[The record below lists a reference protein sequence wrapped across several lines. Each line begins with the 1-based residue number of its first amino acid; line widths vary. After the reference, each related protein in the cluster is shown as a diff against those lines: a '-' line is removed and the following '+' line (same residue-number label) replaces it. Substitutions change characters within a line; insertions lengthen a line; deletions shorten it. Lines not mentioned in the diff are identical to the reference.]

1 MTNEA
6 IMKYIDNMIQD
17 VKELNAV
24 FAGNIN
30 RRLDEIIKQNEV
42 RNGRL
47 GKCEGRI
54 TAIELE
60 LSSENGEEQGTEKE
74 RARNAALRALT
85 ISKNRYLITT
95 IIAVTAFVC
104 TTAIAIVK
112 IRQQDKVPIELIYD
126 KTDSTYIFPNLY
138 FRSNGDQGF
147 KEIHEVYVDINKDE
161 K

>member
-24 FAGNIN
+24 FAGHIN
-30 RRLDEIIKQNEV
+30 RRLDEIIQQNKV

-47 GKCEGRI
+47 ERCEEDMDNLRNIVCMGDEKCKFI
-54 TAIELE
+54 Q
-60 LSSENGEEQGTEKE
+60 EEK
-74 RARNAALRALT
+74 NKKM
-85 ISKNRYLITT
+85 IKNRYLITT
-95 IIAVTAFVC
+95 IIAVTAFIC
-104 TTAIAIVK
+104 TTALAIVK

-147 KEIHEVYVDINKDE
+147 KEIHEVYVDIDKE